1 MLLTLLLCFV
11 FGCIVYQDFKE
22 RAVTW
27 FLFPLVGLLLFF
39 LHLQKNS
46 LEAIL
51 WFSMYNLLLV
61 GIQTGILW
69 GYTRFVAKK
78 DFLNTSFGLGDLLF
92 LGAFA
97 FGFPT
102 ATFLVLMVSG
112 LLFSLL
118 LHWVL
123 SYKREAS
130 TIPLAGMLGIFL
142 SGILLCSLL
151 PQTPSLYQL

>member
-1 MLLTLLLCFV
+1 MLLTLLLCCV
-11 FGCIVYQDFKE
+11 FGCIAYQDFQE

-51 WFSMYNLLLV
+51 WFSLYNLLLV
-61 GIQTGILW
+61 GIQTAILW

-78 DFLNTSFGLGDLLF
+78 DFLNISFGLGDLLF
-92 LGAFA
+92 LCAFA

-102 ATFLVLMVSG
+102 TTFMILLVSG

-118 LHWVL
+118 LHGVL
-123 SYKREAS
+123 SYKKQES
-130 TIPLAGMLGIFL
+130 TVPLAGMLGIFL
-142 SGILLCSLL
+142 SGVLLSSFF
-151 PQTPSLYQL
+151 PQTPSLYQM